1 MRTAAQV
8 VARFRRWYRCPHL
21 FQQAGNEIAQPL
33 VPTPRENEKSS
44 HIFQEKKNASV
55 GVGHRTAEICKRLT
69 LNGRLASGGRRV
81 IEQLG
86 QSASFFVAPVRDG
99 LLYHSQLTTT
109 SVAIHSEVAI
119 QSSHEVAH
127 TTSVEP
133 KRHDPS
139 DFQIIRCKQRDHRKM
154 HMVERSLWAYGYEMS
169 SQLRQH
175 PGASVRKKWSWS
187 QVRAN
192 EILGKRCVR
201 T

>member
-1 MRTAAQV
+1 M
-8 VARFRRWYRCPHL
+8 ARFRRWYRCPHL
-21 FQQAGNEIAQPL
+21 CQQAGNEIA
-33 VPTPRENEKSS
+33 RDNEKSS
-44 HIFQEKKNASV
+44 QISSKKNATV
-55 GVGHRTAEICKRLT
+55 GVGHRTAEFCKRLT

-109 SVAIHSEVAI
+109 SLAIHSEVSI
-119 QSSHEVAH
+119 QSGHEVAH

-169 SQLRQH
+169 M
-175 PGASVRKKWSWS
+175 RKMVLVPSPCK
-187 QVRAN
+187 
-192 EILGKRCVR
+192 
-201 T
+201 